1 MTDIPVPERVLPRRP
16 EGDEPR
22 EFSRTLSNGVTL
34 VGFEWP
40 GEGAPIL
47 LAHATGFHAR
57 VWDEVARRLPD
68 RRVISLDL
76 RGHGR
81 SSKPAPPYHWHRFG
95 EDVALLIDDLDLSGI
110 IGVGHSMGGHTIV
123 DAAMQRPGRFAALM
137 LADPTIFPIDRGKQ
151 PAEGAF
157 DFVAKRRNVWASP
170 EEMIERF
177 ESRFPFNVWERQTL
191 RDYAVHGLLPAQ
203 DGASAGGASEGGA
216 SSDHL
221 ELACPPLI
229 EAAVLAGRA
238 SEGADI
244 LPHLGAVTVP
254 VRLIRARAPEPGET
268 PAPFT
273 ASPTMPTLA
282 SKFPNAMDVYRPD
295 LSHFIPMQAP
305 DLVARHIME
314 LADEVSSTP

>member
-16 EGDEPR
+16 EGDEPC
-22 EFSRTLSNGVTL
+22 EFSRTLSNGITL

-57 VWDEVARRLPD
+57 VWDEVARRLPG

-123 DAAMQRPGRFAALM
+123 DAAVQRPGRFAALM
-137 LADPTIFPIDRGKQ
+137 LADPTIFPIDRGTQ

-177 ESRFPFNVWERQTL
+177 ESRFPFNVWEPQTL
-191 RDYAVHGLLPAQ
+191 RDYAVYGLLRAA
-203 DGASAGGASEGGA
+203 DG
-216 SSDHL
+216 SDHL

-238 SEGADI
+238 SEEADV

-282 SKFPNAMDVYRPD
+282 SRFPNAMDVYRPD

-305 DLVARHIME
+305 DLVARHII
-314 LADEVSSTP
+314 EVTDGVS

>member
-1 MTDIPVPERVLPRRP
+1 MTEIPVPEPVRPRRL
-16 EGDEPR
+16 EGEEPR
-22 EFSRTLSNGVTL
+22 EFSRTLSNGITL

-57 VWDEVARRLPD
+57 VWDEVARRLPG

-81 SSKPAPPYHWHRFG
+81 SSKPAPPYHWHLFG

-110 IGVGHSMGGHTIV
+110 VGVGHSMGGHTIV
-123 DAAMQRPGRFAALM
+123 DAAIQLPARFAGLM

-151 PAEGAF
+151 PVEGAF
-157 DFVAKRRNVWASP
+157 DFVAKRRNEWASP
-170 EEMIERF
+170 DEMVERF
-177 ESRFPFNVWERQTL
+177 ASRFPFNVWEPQTL
-191 RDYAVHGLLPAQ
+191 RDYAVHGLLS
-203 DGASAGGASEGGA
+203 DGSG
-216 SSDHL
+216 HL
-221 ELACPPLI
+221 VLACPPLI

-244 LPHLGAVTVP
+244 LPELGHVEVP
-254 VRLIRARAPEPGET
+254 VRVIRARAPEPDET

-273 ASPTMPTLA
+273 ASPTMPALA
-282 SKFPNAMDVYRPD
+282 SKFPHARDISRPD

-305 DLVARHIME
+305 DLVARNVIE
-314 LADEVSSTP
+314 LADEVS